1 MIKNMFP
8 CTLRRTGLQAIS
20 YSMLSGESYPERE
33 FFFQSALYSISSGIC
48 SDEHKAPPGITAR
61 LQRLAGGLRNYYT
74 TPATYDRGRPH
85 TRGT

>member
-1 MIKNMFP
+1 MIKNTLP

-33 FFFQSALYSISSGIC
+33 FLFQSALYSISSGIC

-61 LQRLAGGLRNYYT
+61 LQRLAVGLRSLLYN
-74 TPATYDRGRPH
+74 PCNV
-85 TRGT
+85 